1 MVAVLLLAA
10 GLIFVAS
17 RTVTLQWAAEQVVR
31 LTDGRLQIEGISGS
45 VLSEISAESVG
56 WQDGRLI
63 VAVTSP
69 RFTYH
74 PFALLDGKVRVERI
88 SAANVEVDLP
98 PPAGTGRPGSRS
110 VCRRNWPPCCRWRLN
125 GSTSGGS

>member
-1 MVAVLLLAA
+1 M
-10 GLIFVAS
+10 
-17 RTVTLQWAAEQVVR
+17 TLQWAAEQVVR

-98 PPAGTGRPGSRS
+98 PPAETGRPREPIRLPPELAALLPVAIERIDVGRI
-110 VCRRNWPPCCRWRLN
+110 VVRR
-125 GSTSGGS
+125 GGSQLTKPW